1 MTFSKTRFEL
11 SAEAVD
17 LKDATVDVFDAA
29 DICLKWFEFAWR
41 RLHGSRPDCSGA
53 ADFLT
58 PRPQR
63 RQRGLTPIRQ
73 HGSPRRAGD
82 HHLRAFGVNE
92 REFIPHNRC
101 EGCTDRCRSCQAR
114 REKLRR
120 HSRGNQEPR
129 VAAPTRQ

>member
-1 MTFSKTRFEL
+1 MSDVFQDALQAFPV
-11 SAEAVD
+11 EAGD
-17 LKDATVDVFDAA
+17 MKDATVDVFDTA
-29 DICLKWFEFAWR
+29 DICLKWFELAWR

-63 RQRGLTPIRQ
+63 RQRGLTPSGSFSRSQEILRTGAIRQ

-101 EGCTDRCRSCQAR
+101 ER
-114 REKLRR
+114 LYI
-120 HSRGNQEPR
+120 PL
-129 VAAPTRQ
+129 P